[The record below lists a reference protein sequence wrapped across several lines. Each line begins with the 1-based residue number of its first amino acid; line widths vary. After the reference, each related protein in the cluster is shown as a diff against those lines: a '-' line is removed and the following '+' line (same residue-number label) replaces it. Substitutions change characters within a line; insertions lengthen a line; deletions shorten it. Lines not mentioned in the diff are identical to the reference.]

1 MGNNQTEINKKPYR
15 WFEFKPYKLNKD
27 SNNPD
32 QSYYNSIIINKG
44 YLIPLSIDQCANL
57 EKQLNLNN
65 EGLSTKYFFKYDYSD
80 KFLTVKKN
88 QNKYKRLKIP
98 ILPSNKI
105 YKIKRIKRF
114 SKNCFNLLKS
124 NNNNYIND
132 LKIFFYKDIFKDI
145 KIDSN
150 DKFITKFINHY
161 ALMKSDL
168 IDTIKKILPE
178 HLYTH
183 HELKNEIFNFE
194 KIFYILVNDFRNY
207 KSKQLFMYPKFFLY
221 NFNKDN
227 FDTDMIK
234 MIIEEGELINLVNI
248 AYKDGI
254 YEPNI
259 LFYLLCLQLAF
270 DNLCNDKENITCYK
284 TIDINHNEFNK
295 DDFIVGNLLMN
306 FEYVSVTKDKNILN
320 INNTN
325 NFGINKNDD
334 ENINQTILEIEFE
347 KPCVK
352 NWYLSFK
359 TLDTEYISHY
369 PVEKEIIIQ
378 PYSIFEVKE
387 VKKLTNENLYIKL
400 YLRSNLLSKLS
411 EYDNIPKQI
420 KQNLGLINN
429 IGENILEEYPNIDID
444 KIISISFNKKE
455 NIFKNQE
462 ILYKMKN
469 IRILDLADI
478 NLTDQNIKDLL
489 PFFQNLNFVNYI
501 NISLNNLSHIA
512 LEYLSEV
519 FSSFEYIEH
528 IILDQNSFGNEGIIA
543 LCQGLKQIE
552 NINIKTFSGFYNQIK
567 TEGLDKLSEEL
578 KRFKNLTY
586 LNLSTNYIFYEEID
600 DFVSSI
606 KYLTNLIELNLSNN
620 QISSEGINYI
630 GQILPKTIQ
639 KLNFS
644 ENEIYQDGFCDFG
657 DCLNR
662 VPNLTTLII
671 YGNRNGPSGVNSLL
685 DGLEGCIYLTHLDF
699 GCTRIEDCDIVLILK
714 KIRKIKN
721 IKYLNIKENNLSDD
735 CIYFLMQCIHI
746 LTNLETLD
754 ISWNALEGTNLS
766 ELFGILI
773 KLEKFKCINIEG
785 NPCISQTNDINN
797 LLDIL
802 NQKNN
807 KDKLWEY
814 NKGKF
819 IKKENNKTSE
829 IFIKE
834 YISELKAK

>member
-1 MGNNQTEINKKPYR
+1 M
-15 WFEFKPYKLNKD
+15 
-27 SNNPD
+27 
-32 QSYYNSIIINKG
+32 
-44 YLIPLSIDQCANL
+44 
-57 EKQLNLNN
+57 
-65 EGLSTKYFFKYDYSD
+65 
-80 KFLTVKKN
+80 
-88 QNKYKRLKIP
+88 
-98 ILPSNKI
+98 
-105 YKIKRIKRF
+105 
-114 SKNCFNLLKS
+114 
-124 NNNNYIND
+124 
-132 LKIFFYKDIFKDI
+132 IF
-145 KIDSN
+145 
-150 DKFITKFINHY
+150 
-161 ALMKSDL
+161 
-168 IDTIKKILPE
+168 
-178 HLYTH
+178 
-183 HELKNEIFNFE
+183 
-194 KIFYILVNDFRNY
+194 
-207 KSKQLFMYPKFFLY
+207 
-221 NFNKDN
+221 
-227 FDTDMIK
+227 
-234 MIIEEGELINLVNI
+234 
-248 AYKDGI
+248 
-254 YEPNI
+254 
-259 LFYLLCLQLAF
+259 
-270 DNLCNDKENITCYK
+270 
-284 TIDINHNEFNK
+284 
-295 DDFIVGNLLMN
+295 
-306 FEYVSVTKDKNILN
+306 
-320 INNTN
+320 
-325 NFGINKNDD
+325 
-334 ENINQTILEIEFE
+334 
-347 KPCVK
+347 
-352 NWYLSFK
+352 W
-359 TLDTEYISHY
+359 
-369 PVEKEIIIQ
+369 
-378 PYSIFEVKE
+378 
-387 VKKLTNENLYIKL
+387 
-400 YLRSNLLSKLS
+400 
-411 EYDNIPKQI
+411 
-420 KQNLGLINN
+420 
-429 IGENILEEYPNIDID
+429 
-444 KIISISFNKKE
+444 
-455 NIFKNQE
+455 
-462 ILYKMKN
+462 
-469 IRILDLADI
+469 
-478 NLTDQNIKDLL
+478 
-489 PFFQNLNFVNYI
+489 
-501 NISLNNLSHIA
+501 SHIA
-512 LEYLSEV
+512 LEYLSEA

-567 TEGLDKLSEEL
+567 TEGLDKLSAEL

-829 IFIKE
+829 IFIKQ
-834 YISELKAK
+834 YISEIKTK